1 MLLLLVTVGLCIM
14 SYVECYVQFEYDLFN
29 SFLKDLSVNIEELS
43 SKALTQSLAYQKC
56 KDEIFASFS
65 TNENEFYTIIKNS
78 GKEEFDLG
86 NENECLGNGLSYFL
100 IVYQKEQNEY
110 ISPSFKFLSKNLY
123 CYGLCIKNECADFV
137 EQFFDDKTN
146 EDFHNVILHKE
157 NITNMYAIRISKKN
171 GKVNHTNNEGN
182 THIMFNIFF
191 ILFVFVMF
199 IRVLL
204 FIVSFCFTGKIN
216 LKQLLHLTYDNTI
229 SNDAIQLENK
239 TIPTQKADQSIEY
252 AFIEGMNNDKTNT
265 SNNFVEL
272 NENKQ
277 NNNNNPVSIK
287 SNQQYKKKQ
296 QQQKQFKQSIC
307 SRSFLYNILSLGSSF
322 KMIFTEKNYIYN
334 DNNLKIINFFKV
346 MSLFWLTY
354 NHNIWAL
361 ITIPG
366 RDVNSD
372 VFFKNILLSLVKYS
386 SFNIEIWITLEG
398 FYLGF
403 KLMSYI
409 KKHNNSTSFKTFL
422 LFYLNSIPKVIEFIF
437 IFYMG
442 HFYIKNYKDFIT
454 LNTNSLYEYF
464 ERNIIYCRECVI
476 SPSILFY
483 LKLPYLDYFD
493 QKEGFLKCFKFTY
506 IFLNEHLCFVITLI
520 IFYILFKFK
529 NKKLD
534 YIFLISL
541 ILNVIFS
548 FCSIQPKVG
557 TLYNFVNFLGETASL
572 KYTHLYSN
580 TYLIGVLM
588 GVGYF
593 YYKDSLSDN
602 PLLANNKQYQP
613 LSMINNVMMIID
625 HFSNK
630 VKMIIVIVSIAIQ
643 IMLSLSYYLIK
654 TYFVDTVNNDGIN
667 IIINKHIDMFT
678 IYEKKIFLLAF
689 VLLLLSVITYS
700 GDILFTHFYS
710 ADIFGS
716 LSRVGCCYLCIM
728 DSLVYLFYCFYHVDL
743 YFNYQNLFY
752 STFGL
757 IIFVGFVSI
766 LITIMVELP
775 MRMIVKAIK
784 T

>member
-1 MLLLLVTVGLCIM
+1 MLLSLLTVVLCIM
-14 SYVECYVQFEYDLFN
+14 SYIECYVQFEYDLFN

-171 GKVNHTNNEGN
+171 GKVNHTNNEGS
-182 THIMFNIFF
+182 THILFNIVF

-199 IRVLL
+199 IRVML

-216 LKQLLHLTYDNTI
+216 LKQLLHLTYDNI
-229 SNDAIQLENK
+229 VSNDAIQLENK
-239 TIPTQKADQSIEY
+239 AIPTKKGDQSIEY

-265 SNNFVEL
+265 SNNMEL
-272 NENKQ
+272 NDNKQ
-277 NNNNNPVSIK
+277 NNNNNNPVSIK
-287 SNQQYKKKQ
+287 SNQQYKKK

-409 KKHNNSTSFKTFL
+409 KKNNSSTSFKTFL
-422 LFYLNSIPKVIEFIF
+422 LFYLNSIPKVIGFVF

-476 SPSILFY
+476 SPSILFS

-520 IFYILFKFK
+520 IFYILFLFR
-529 NKKLD
+529 
-534 YIFLISL
+534 F
-541 ILNVIFS
+541 VIF
-548 FCSIQPKVG
+548 
-557 TLYNFVNFLGETASL
+557 
-572 KYTHLYSN
+572 
-580 TYLIGVLM
+580 
-588 GVGYF
+588 
-593 YYKDSLSDN
+593 
-602 PLLANNKQYQP
+602 
-613 LSMINNVMMIID
+613 
-625 HFSNK
+625 
-630 VKMIIVIVSIAIQ
+630 
-643 IMLSLSYYLIK
+643 
-654 TYFVDTVNNDGIN
+654 
-667 IIINKHIDMFT
+667 
-678 IYEKKIFLLAF
+678 
-689 VLLLLSVITYS
+689 
-700 GDILFTHFYS
+700 
-710 ADIFGS
+710 
-716 LSRVGCCYLCIM
+716 
-728 DSLVYLFYCFYHVDL
+728 
-743 YFNYQNLFY
+743 
-752 STFGL
+752 
-757 IIFVGFVSI
+757 
-766 LITIMVELP
+766 
-775 MRMIVKAIK
+775 
-784 T
+784 

>member
-1 MLLLLVTVGLCIM
+1 MILVFTLLPVITRIQ
-14 SYVECYVQFEYDLFN
+14 CYVQFEYELFN
-29 SFLKDLSVNIEELS
+29 SLLKDLSLNIEELS

-65 TNENEFYTIIKNS
+65 SNENEFYTIIKNS

-86 NENECLGNGLSYFL
+86 NENECLGNDLSYFL

-110 ISPSFKFLSKNLY
+110 ISPSFKFLAKNVY
-123 CYGLCIKNECADFV
+123 CYGLCIKNECVEFV
-137 EQFFDDKTN
+137 EQFFDDKAN
-146 EDFHNVILHKE
+146 ADFHSVLLHKE
-157 NITNMYAIRISKKN
+157 NITNMYAIGASKKHA
-171 GKVNHTNNEGN
+171 KMNHTNEGS
-182 THIMFNIFF
+182 IMFDVFF
-191 ILFVFVMF
+191 VLFGFVIV
-199 IRVLL
+199 IRLVL
-204 FIVSFCFTGKIN
+204 FMASFCFTGKIN
-216 LKQLLHLTYDNTI
+216 LKHLLHVTYGNTI
-229 SNDAIQLENK
+229 ANDTLQLEMKNV
-239 TIPTQKADQSIEY
+239 PTKKGEHSVEY
-252 AFIEGMNNDKTNT
+252 AFIEEANPDKPNT
-265 SNNFVEL
+265 SHNIDLTEHKQSNKDNNL
-272 NENKQ
+272 
-277 NNNNNPVSIK
+277 SIK
-287 SNQQYKKKQ
+287 SNQQHKKKQ
-296 QQQKQFKQSIC
+296 QLKQSVC
-307 SRSFLYNILSLGSSF
+307 SKSFLYNVLSLGSSF

-334 DNNLKIINFFKV
+334 DNNLKLINFFKV

-386 SFNIEIWITLEG
+386 SFNIEIWICLEG

-403 KLMSYI
+403 KLLSYI
-409 KKHNNSTSFKTFL
+409 KKNNNSTSFKTFL
-422 LFYLNSIPKVIEFIF
+422 VFYLNSLPKVIVFVF

-442 HFYIKNYKDFIT
+442 HFHIKHYKDFIT
-454 LNTNSLYEYF
+454 FNTNSLYEYF
-464 ERNIIYCRECVI
+464 EKNIIYCRECVA
-476 SPSILFY
+476 SPSIVFA

-506 IFLNEHLCFVITLI
+506 IFLNEHLCFLLTLI
-520 IFYILFKFK
+520 IFYVLFKFK
-529 NKKLD
+529 SKKLD
-534 YIFLISL
+534 YLFLTALTS
-541 ILNVIFS
+541 NVIFS
-548 FCSIQPKVG
+548 FWSIQPKVG

-572 KYTHLYSN
+572 KYTHLYAN
-580 TYLIGVLM
+580 TYLVGVLM

-602 PLLANNKQYQP
+602 PLLANNKHYQP
-613 LSMINNVMMIID
+613 LSMVNNVMMMID
-625 HFSNK
+625 HCRNK
-630 VKMIIVIVSIAIQ
+630 AKMVIVMLSIAIQ
-643 IMLSLSYYLIK
+643 VVLSLSYYLIK
-654 TYFVDTVNNDGIN
+654 RYFVNTVNNDGIN
-667 IIINKHIDMFT
+667 IVINKHIDVFT

-700 GDILFTHFYS
+700 GDMLFNHFCS
-710 ADIFGS
+710 AAIFGS

-766 LITIMVELP
+766 LITVMVELP
-775 MRMIVKAIK
+775 MRMVVKVIK